1 MSSFNKVI
9 LLGNLTRDP
18 DMRTTPSGVSI
29 CKLSIATSRVS
40 KNSKGESTEEVV
52 FIDVDAFGK
61 QADVIGRYFTKGRPI
76 FIEGRLRLD
85 QWETPAG
92 EKRSKICVVLE
103 SFQFINSSR
112 IEDDLTDNELSP
124 SGFGRGATNTNT
136 ENSGP
141 IELKP
146 ASQLKSS
153 PVDDFDE
160 DVPF

>member
-1 MSSFNKVI
+1 MSSFNKVLI
-9 LLGNLTRDP
+9 LGNLTRDP

-29 CKLSIATSRVS
+29 CKMTVATSRS
-40 KNSKGESTEEVV
+40 SRNSKGESVEEVV

-61 QADVIGRYFTKGRPI
+61 SAEIIGRYFTKGRPI

-85 QWETPAG
+85 QWETPTG
-92 EKRSKICVVLE
+92 EKRSKICIVLE
-103 SFQFINSSR
+103 SFQFIGNSRS
-112 IEDDLTDNELSP
+112 EEGSVVSELTDFDSVR
-124 SGFGRGATNTNT
+124 SSVGA
-136 ENSGP
+136 ENVSQ

-153 PVDDFDE
+153 PVDDFDD